1 MWDNVGTRGDKAAA
15 RVLAGGIIMA
25 HEATELQSIQNDGIN
40 MAHEAT
46 ELQPRYWR
54 VGYLYH
60 MKQHSCSP
68 GTSRWDNYGT
78 RGNKAASQLL
88 AGGII
93 MTHKATDLQ
102 PGYWRV
108 GSLGR

>member
-1 MWDNVGTRGDKAAA
+1 
-15 RVLAGGIIMA
+15 MA
-25 HEATELQSIQNDGIN
+25 HEATELQSIQKDGIN

-68 GTSRWDNYGT
+68 GTGRWDNYGT